1 MWWRSVK
8 ELLPFFAPLNPIPC
22 DFSRME
28 PRIRVWLL
36 PCPKTMRLVSALSER
51 RYFKMSHPVLHLS
64 WNPGR
69 VASLPL
75 PKTFLLLPQRLSLS
89 FYPFPLLASSPSSL
103 GVTHPQAV
111 PSGTLAYSSS
121 EAQTPKRAGGGAEW
135 AKALPPRFGR
145 GQRPRQRRWLVGAGP
160 AAGVGARRSGPG
172 RERGA
177 AGGARCGVEPGGVW
191 RSCGGASRSPHAGR
205 GSPKVSMGRGPCAAW
220 ARWRHPAD
228 ARLRQV
234 WFGRA
239 GPGATSARS
248 RSAGRWL
255 AAAWPEYPEWGSP
268 GRALVSQHLFTSLVP
283 GSTPSP
289 RTTQISRDLRYSR
302 DFVFFKIHFWFVVQ
316 DWRRNSVVNLRCGF
330 ILTSCYYSDCRKS
343 ATGNGTVI

>member
-1 MWWRSVK
+1 MNAVILRCLTQSYTLAGTRG
-8 ELLPFFAPLNPIPC
+8 E
-22 DFSRME
+22 
-28 PRIRVWLL
+28 WLL
-36 PCPKTMRLVSALSER
+36 FPFP
-51 RYFKMSHPVLHLS
+51 
-64 WNPGR
+64 
-69 VASLPL
+69 
-75 PKTFLLLPQRLSLS
+75 SLS
-89 FYPFPLLASSPSSL
+89 SSYPNGCLSPFIPPLCLPPALPPS

-121 EAQTPKRAGGGAEW
+121 RKHRPRSELGAELSEQKPCLHALGGASGPDGAVDWWGRALPRGSGPGGLARAGSAARAAGGG
-135 AKALPPRFGR
+135 
-145 GQRPRQRRWLVGAGP
+145 RR
-160 AAGVGARRSGPG
+160 
-172 RERGA
+172 
-177 AGGARCGVEPGGVW
+177 GVEPGGVW
-191 RSCGGASRSPHAGR
+191 RSCGGTSRSPHAGR
-205 GSPKVSMGRGPCAAW
+205 GSPKVSMGRGPCATW
-220 ARWRHPAD
+220 VRWRHPAG

-234 WFGRA
+234 WFGRT

-255 AAAWPEYPEWGSP
+255 AAAWREYPEWGRP
-268 GRALVSQHLFTSLVP
+268 GRALVLQHLFTSLVP